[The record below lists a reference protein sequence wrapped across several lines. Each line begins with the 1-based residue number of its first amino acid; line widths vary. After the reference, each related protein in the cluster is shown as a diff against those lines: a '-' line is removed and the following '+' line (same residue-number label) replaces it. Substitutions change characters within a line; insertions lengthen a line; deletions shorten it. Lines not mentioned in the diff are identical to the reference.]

1 MCGTL
6 LPWQK
11 KQSNRADVY
20 SKAMNVLDKLSRA
33 YTPEIYQQKRD
44 LVDQHVFD
52 SYRGEGKNNYR
63 LDWFVTIF
71 CHS

>member
-1 MCGTL
+1 VCGTL
-6 LPWQK
+6 LSWQK
-11 KQSNRADVY
+11 KQSNRADV
-20 SKAMNVLDKLSRA
+20 

-52 SYRGEGKNNYR
+52 SYRGEEKNNYR